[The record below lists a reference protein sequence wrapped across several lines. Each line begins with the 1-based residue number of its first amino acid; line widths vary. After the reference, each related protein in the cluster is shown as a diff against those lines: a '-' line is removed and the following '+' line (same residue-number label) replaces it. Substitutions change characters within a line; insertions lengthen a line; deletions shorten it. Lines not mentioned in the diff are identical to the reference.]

1 MCQKIKANKNCQ
13 RSYQMNSNTAVS
25 EIINSIQLPQ
35 IPDYEIRLNAS
46 QGDDIRE
53 DIQQAIAACS
63 RQGGG
68 RIVIPPGVFRC
79 NGPIHLASRI
89 ELHFSEG
96 CFLKFS
102 PDPDLY
108 LPQVRT
114 RWEGVELWNYSP
126 MIYGIGLSDVAI
138 TGKGIISGASE
149 IRLTWK
155 NLQKD
160 TQQRVRRLEEEHIPL
175 EKRVFG
181 PGDYLRPALLQLLD
195 SQRILFE
202 DFALVDNAFW
212 MIHPV
217 YCKDITIRRLTLDC
231 MLINNDG
238 IDLDSC
244 ENVLVEDSVF
254 RNGDDA
260 VVIKSGRDQD
270 GLRVGKPTKKVV
282 IRNCVFAEVLHGF
295 AIGSELSGGA
305 EDIFVHNITMKKVLY
320 EALSFKS
327 TRGRGGVIRNINISD
342 ITVEHAGNHL
352 VCIDNNYQKEHH
364 GDALTLFQN
373 ISIKNVSCRYA
384 KNAFRLLGKEE
395 LPLENISLQNVY
407 VEKADVL
414 YSADEYAED
423 VRFDNV
429 SVNNTILNRTQ

>member
-1 MCQKIKANKNCQ
+1 
-13 RSYQMNSNTAVS
+13 MNSNTTVS

-35 IPDYEIRLNAS
+35 IPDYEIRLQVSSGN
-46 QGDDIRE
+46 DIRE
-53 DIQQAIAACS
+53 EIQQAIAACS
-63 RQGGG
+63 QQGGG
-68 RIVIPPGVFRC
+68 KIIIPPGVFRC

-89 ELHFSEG
+89 ELHFQEG

-102 PDPDLY
+102 PNPELY
-108 LPQVRT
+108 LPQVQT

-126 MIYGIGLSDVAI
+126 MIYGNGLSDVAI
-138 TGKGIISGASE
+138 TGKGIISGGSE

-155 NLQKD
+155 ELQRE
-160 TQQRVRRLEEEHIPL
+160 TQQRVRRLEEEHIPV

-181 PGDYLRPALLQLLD
+181 PGDHLRPALLQLMN
-195 SQRILFE
+195 SERILFE
-202 DFALVDNAFW
+202 DFSLVDNAFW

-217 YCKDITIRRLTLDC
+217 YCKDITIRRLNLDC

-244 ENVLVEDSVF
+244 ERVLVEDSVF

-270 GLRVGKPTKKVV
+270 GLRVGRPTRKVV

-305 EDIFVHNITMKKVLY
+305 EDIFVQNITMKKVLY

-327 TRGRGGVIRNINISD
+327 TCGRGGVIKNIEISD

-352 VCIDNNYQKEHH
+352 VCMDNNYQKERH
-364 GDALTLFQN
+364 GDAITLFKN
-373 ISIKNVSCRYA
+373 ITIRNLSCRYA
-384 KNAFRLLGKEE
+384 KNAFRLFGKEE
-395 LPLENISLQNVY
+395 LPFENINLQNVTID
-407 VEKADVL
+407 KADTL
-414 YSADEYAED
+414 YSADEYASD
-423 VRFDNV
+423 VHFENV
-429 SVNNTILNRTQ
+429 SANGTKLLRNS

>member
-1 MCQKIKANKNCQ
+1 M
-13 RSYQMNSNTAVS
+13 SSDTAVS
-25 EIINSIQLPQ
+25 NIINSIQLPQ
-35 IPDYEIRLNAS
+35 IPNLEIRLNVS
-46 QGDDIRE
+46 SGNDIRE

-68 RIVIPPGVFRC
+68 KIVIPPGIFRC
-79 NGPIHLASRI
+79 NGPVHLASRI
-89 ELHFSEG
+89 ELHLSEG

-102 PDPDLY
+102 PDPELY
-108 LPQVRT
+108 LPPVPT
-114 RWEGVELWNYSP
+114 RWEGVELQNYSP
-126 MIYGIGLSDVAI
+126 MIYGNGLSDVAI
-138 TGKGIISGASE
+138 TGKGIISGGSE

-160 TQQRVRRLEEEHIPL
+160 SQQRVRRLQEENIPP
-175 EKRVFG
+175 EQRVFG
-181 PGDYLRPALLQLLD
+181 TGDHLRPALLQLMN
-195 SQRILFE
+195 SERILFE

-212 MIHPV
+212 MVHPV
-217 YCKDITIRRLTLDC
+217 YCKNITIRRLTLDC

-244 ENVLVEDSVF
+244 ENVLVENSVF

-270 GLRVGKPTKKVV
+270 GLRVGRPTRNVV

-305 EDIFVHNITMKKVLY
+305 ENIFVQNITMKKVLY

-327 TRGRGGVIRNINISD
+327 TCGRGGVIKDIHISD
-342 ITVEHAGNHL
+342 IKVGYAGNHL
-352 VCIDNNYQKEHH
+352 VCIDNNYQKERH

-373 ISIKNVSCRYA
+373 ITIENVTCTHA

-395 LPLENISLQNVY
+395 LPLQNILLRNITI
-407 VEKADVL
+407 ETADSL
-414 YSADEYAED
+414 YSADEHAED
-423 VRFDNV
+423 VHFENV
-429 SVNNTILNRTQ
+429 SANGNSLLRK